1 MPLPGVERAIG
12 FAARSCSVPS
22 DLAPITDLGDE
33 QGQGDIADAIWSLVE
48 PVYRSGMHPG
58 IQLCIRHQ
66 GEVVVDR
73 AIGHARGNLPGRRFD
88 TATAVP
94 LSVATPVNLFSAAKG
109 VTAMTMH
116 KLEEQQAL
124 SLDDRVA
131 DHVPGFEQHGK
142 GAITIRDV
150 LGHRAGIPRL
160 PAEAFD
166 LDLLTDHEAVEQVLR
181 DLRPSRE
188 RGGSPAYHA
197 VTGGF
202 VMEAVS
208 RRAAG
213 RSLRDVLATEIK
225 EPLGLGWL
233 DYGVGPND
241 AEHVAQNVE
250 TGFPLGL
257 AIGSFM
263 KRAVGEA
270 WSPLLRMTNDD
281 RFLTG
286 VIPSGNVIATA
297 RDISAFYQCLL
308 NGGELDGTRVF
319 DKSTVE
325 KAIRPERHALDI
337 DRMIGLPVR
346 YSSGF
351 MLGSDSVSIFGWN
364 HPQAFGHV
372 GLSNLF
378 TWADPERELAVALLT
393 TGKPVF
399 GTHMVSLVRLFQ
411 GIHETFAEKA

>member
-1 MPLPGVERAIG
+1 VPRSVVERAIG
-12 FAARSCSVPS
+12 FAARSCSVP
-22 DLAPITDLGDE
+22 ADLGPISGRGDE
-33 QGQGDIADAIWSLVE
+33 HGDVADAIWSLVE

-58 IQLCIRHQ
+58 IQVCIRHR

-73 AIGHARGNLPGRRFD
+73 AIGHARGNLPGRRFEP
-88 TATAVP
+88 AVVVP
-94 LSVATPVNLFSAAKG
+94 LSVATPINLFSAAKS

-131 DHVPGFEQHGK
+131 DHVPGFERHGK
-142 GAITIRDV
+142 GAITVRDV
-150 LGHRAGIPRL
+150 LSHRAGIPTL

-166 LDLLTDHEAVEQVLR
+166 LDLLADHDAVEQLLR

-208 RRAAG
+208 RRATG
-213 RSLRDVLATEIK
+213 RSLREVLATEIK
-225 EPLGLGWL
+225 EPLGLEWL
-233 DYGVGPND
+233 DYGVTPDD
-241 AEHVAQNVE
+241 AAHVAQNVE

-263 KRAVGEA
+263 KRAVGKA
-270 WSPLLRMTNDD
+270 WSPVLRMSNDD

-286 VIPSGNVIATA
+286 VIPSGNVIVTA
-297 RDISAFYQCLL
+297 RDISAFYQCLM

-319 DKSTVE
+319 DEATVD
-325 KAIRPERHALDI
+325 KATRPGGNGVGI
-337 DRMIGLPVR
+337 DRTLGLPMR
-346 YSSGF
+346 YSTGF
-351 MLGSDSVSIFGWN
+351 MLGSESISLFGWN
-364 HPQAFGHV
+364 HPRAFGHV
-372 GLSNLF
+372 GMSNLF
-378 TWADPERELAVALLT
+378 TWADPERELVVAFLT
-393 TGKPVF
+393 TGKPVL
-399 GTHMVSLVRLFQ
+399 GTHMVSLVRLFT
-411 GIHETFAEKA
+411 GIHETFART

>member
-12 FAARSCSVPS
+12 IAARRVSVPA
-22 DLAPITDLGDE
+22 DLEPITDRGAEHGDV
-33 QGQGDIADAIWSLVE
+33 ADAIWSLVE
-48 PVYRSGMHPG
+48 PLYRSGMHPG
-58 IQLCIRHQ
+58 IQVCIRHR

-88 TATAVP
+88 RTVAVP
-94 LSVATPVNLFSAAKG
+94 MGVDTPMNLFSAAKSI
-109 VTAMTMH
+109 TAMTMH

-131 DHVPGFEQHGK
+131 DHVPGFERHGK
-142 GAITIRDV
+142 GGIRIRDV
-150 LGHRAGIPRL
+150 LSHRAGIPRL

-166 LDLLTDHEAVEQVLR
+166 LDLLTDHDALERLLC
-181 DLRPSRE
+181 DLRPSGE
-188 RGGSPAYHA
+188 PGSGPAYHA

-208 RRAAG
+208 RRATG
-213 RSLRDVLATEIK
+213 RSLREVLATEIK

-233 DYGVGPND
+233 DFGVSPAD
-241 AEHVAQNVE
+241 AARVAHNVE
-250 TGFPLGL
+250 TGFPLGP

-270 WSPLLRMTNDD
+270 WSPLLRMSNDD

-308 NGGELDGTRVF
+308 DGGELDGTRVF
-319 DKSTVE
+319 DAATVAR
-325 KAIRPERHALDI
+325 AILPEHDGIGI
-337 DRMIGLPVR
+337 DRMIGLPMR
-346 YSSGF
+346 YSTGF
-351 MLGSDSVSIFGWN
+351 MLGSESVSLFGWN
-364 HPQAFGHV
+364 HPRAFGHV

-378 TWADPERELAVALLT
+378 TWADPERELVVALLT
-393 TGKPVF
+393 TGKPVL
-399 GTHMVSLVRLFQ
+399 GTHMVALVRLFT
-411 GIHETFAEKA
+411 GIHETFTGT